1 MALNHY
7 PHIYRPI
14 DVGTMHMKN
23 RIQYSPIVTNHA
35 GFESGAVTRE
45 LLEFIGTQAQT
56 GAGLVTIGST
66 PVDFEHG
73 RDFYGCLSVTN
84 DMDRAGLFQLTQE
97 IHRYDC
103 NLSAELI
110 HAGQWAALNDIE
122 AWVPS
127 VVDIFPKDK
136 SLYRE
141 IGRAEMDVV
150 IEHFMQATKRCMDA
164 GFDMVMC
171 HIAHGN
177 LLSAFLSKFW
187 NRREDAYGG
196 SAHNRWKFPMEV
208 LEAMYS
214 VTKGR
219 IPIEVRVVGDER
231 LPGATD
237 IEERIAFL
245 KEASKYIDMLCVST
259 GTLFYGEATS
269 YNMPG
274 YYIERGCNVEHAA
287 AFKEALGDKVAVSVV
302 GGINTLD
309 LAEQILAEGKADI
322 VAMAKALMADDRM
335 IVKGERGQE
344 DEITPCMRCM
354 YCLRNAG
361 KDAHLWGCAVNPRMG
376 REYRYPRFIP
386 MKKKKTV
393 VIAGGGPAGMYAART
408 LAERGHDVHICE
420 KADRLGGR
428 LQEASALWLKDG
440 FRRYLDFQTRKVLSD
455 PGITVHL
462 NTEVTPAVVKAL
474 AADALIIAVGADEF
488 APPIPGIDGP
498 NVVTISQVDRGLVPV
513 GGRVVVCGGGLSGSE
528 CAMQLGHAGKDV
540 TVVEM
545 MSEEAITSKIKDFTV
560 PIFQRR
566 LREGASAVMYE
577 TKVLEIREDGVLV
590 QTAAG
595 EEQFLPCDTV
605 VNAFGLKKN
614 EAMIEALKDA
624 VPETYVVGDARK
636 IGLIGDAT
644 CSAFDA
650 CLEIDY

>member
-141 IGRAEMDVV
+141 IGRAEMDIV
-150 IEHFMQATKRCMDA
+150 IEHFMQATRRCMDA

-488 APPIPGIDGP
+488 APPIPGIDGA
-498 NVVTISQVDRGLVPV
+498 NVVTVSQVDRGLVPV

-528 CAMQLGHAGKDV
+528 CAMQLGHEGKDV

-605 VNAFGLKKN
+605 VNAFGLKKD
-614 EAMIEALKDA
+614 EAMIAALKDA

-650 CLEIDY
+650 

>member
-141 IGRAEMDVV
+141 IGRAEMDIV
-150 IEHFMQATKRCMDA
+150 IEHFMQATRRCMDA

-344 DEITPCMRCM
+344 DDITPCMRCM

-488 APPIPGIDGP
+488 APPIPGIDGA
-498 NVVTISQVDRGLVPV
+498 NVVTVSQVDRGLVPV

-528 CAMQLGHAGKDV
+528 CAMQLGHEGKDV

-566 LREGASAVMYE
+566 
-577 TKVLEIREDGVLV
+577 
-590 QTAAG
+590 
-595 EEQFLPCDTV
+595 
-605 VNAFGLKKN
+605 
-614 EAMIEALKDA
+614 
-624 VPETYVVGDARK
+624 
-636 IGLIGDAT
+636 
-644 CSAFDA
+644 
-650 CLEIDY
+650 

>member
-196 SAHNRWKFPMEV
+196 SAHNRWKVPMEV

-214 VTKGR
+214 VTKG
-219 IPIEVRVVGDER
+219 
-231 LPGATD
+231 
-237 IEERIAFL
+237 
-245 KEASKYIDMLCVST
+245 
-259 GTLFYGEATS
+259 
-269 YNMPG
+269 
-274 YYIERGCNVEHAA
+274 
-287 AFKEALGDKVAVSVV
+287 
-302 GGINTLD
+302 
-309 LAEQILAEGKADI
+309 
-322 VAMAKALMADDRM
+322 
-335 IVKGERGQE
+335 
-344 DEITPCMRCM
+344 
-354 YCLRNAG
+354 
-361 KDAHLWGCAVNPRMG
+361 
-376 REYRYPRFIP
+376 
-386 MKKKKTV
+386 
-393 VIAGGGPAGMYAART
+393 
-408 LAERGHDVHICE
+408 
-420 KADRLGGR
+420 
-428 LQEASALWLKDG
+428 
-440 FRRYLDFQTRKVLSD
+440 
-455 PGITVHL
+455 
-462 NTEVTPAVVKAL
+462 
-474 AADALIIAVGADEF
+474 
-488 APPIPGIDGP
+488 
-498 NVVTISQVDRGLVPV
+498 
-513 GGRVVVCGGGLSGSE
+513 
-528 CAMQLGHAGKDV
+528 
-540 TVVEM
+540 
-545 MSEEAITSKIKDFTV
+545 
-560 PIFQRR
+560 
-566 LREGASAVMYE
+566 
-577 TKVLEIREDGVLV
+577 
-590 QTAAG
+590 
-595 EEQFLPCDTV
+595 
-605 VNAFGLKKN
+605 
-614 EAMIEALKDA
+614 
-624 VPETYVVGDARK
+624 
-636 IGLIGDAT
+636 
-644 CSAFDA
+644 
-650 CLEIDY
+650 